1 MRGLLLS
8 ALSFMLV
15 LTACESVNRD
25 TDAERQILAEQ
36 KAIVAY
42 SKSVPA
48 ADLQQSNF
56 SRAWSAANEIKS
68 MKEFRV
74 SMETKVIPALN
85 HHVTSLKEMRRR
97 QRAGRDRRIQI
108 LSDPDRVRKAAVK
121 DLPPHIARNGKGFVA
136 RLMVRDI
143 RYQTPTLPDVAKVVA
158 VQAVMTSIR
167 DYALG
172 NVDEATAMQLP
183 GAMASSKVLACQH
196 KRAADAADVAG
207 AADGESAEDGG
218 SDELA

>member
-1 MRGLLLS
+1 MVSESTLGGPKETMRGLLLS
-8 ALSFMLV
+8 ALSLMLV

-56 SRAWSAANEIKS
+56 SRAWSAANEIKG

-85 HHVTSLKEMRRR
+85 HHVTSLKEM
-97 QRAGRDRRIQI
+97 
-108 LSDPDRVRKAAVK
+108 
-121 DLPPHIARNGKGFVA
+121 
-136 RLMVRDI
+136 
-143 RYQTPTLPDVAKVVA
+143 PTGSAELEKIHGTVVA
-158 VQAVMTSIR
+158 SWSEVVIAFNIFVDGLNEDNVETKYKALLEAMDKVGEAEKVYHASLR
-167 DYALG
+167 EYYARSRVKL
-172 NVDEATAMQLP
+172 VD
-183 GAMASSKVLACQH
+183 SK
-196 KRAADAADVAG
+196 KP
-207 AADGESAEDGG
+207 
-218 SDELA
+218 